1 MIQALYQ
8 ALQISASLGT
18 CIWDPIYQGDKFHA
32 LRCLH
37 CPNIVNRGELQTW
50 NSLLPLDKQGTYAVY
65 VWLRD
70 VCFGSQTTVTLSRI
84 NNLPAIAPAIQR
96 ELMVEL
102 WSLSVPCWSAH
113 EFVWTMVAE
122 SACMPLRNHSSM
134 ELSQPSE
141 AFTSFYNQ
149 NLQSL
154 RSSSHRFIL

>member
-1 MIQALYQ
+1 MHPWERVSEIQS
-8 ALQISASLGT
+8 IKGT
-18 CIWDPIYQGDKFHA
+18 SFMLW
-32 LRCLH
+32 
-37 CPNIVNRGELQTW
+37 
-50 NSLLPLDKQGTYAVY
+50 
-65 VWLRD
+65 D
-70 VCFGSQTTVTLSRI
+70 VCTAPILLIGVNCKPETPSCPLISKVLTQYMYGYRMYVSDFQPTVTLSRI

-154 RSSSHRFIL
+154 RPSSHRLIL